1 MAEGSYCPDNKQS
14 LLSTEK
20 EELASLR
27 TAAMGYASLNTFKK
41 IWAEAGRAALGGAL
55 PTGRA
60 GGSVLASLTTADTVP
75 VGCPSG
81 QHCTDSVC
89 GGR

>member
-60 GGSVLASLTTADTVP
+60 GGSVLVLGRGKLQPEAGDSE
-75 VGCPSG
+75 SG
-81 QHCTDSVC
+81 ARMIT
-89 GGR
+89 